1 MLTRGRG
8 NPPVYLPARPHARTP
23 ARSQLRPS
31 PRTWPSVLLL
41 CPYRLVCP
49 PLPIPG
55 RRCSS
60 CSSCCYSGKPRS
72 ISVVAVRTPLLHDLE
87 RARDSPSRGSITAAP
102 ASALHERHARL
113 ADTECASPSN
123 HTHVSPRRSNTASP
137 TPFPSPSP
145 NLACYL
151 IPWLPLPL
159 PSFRPLA
166 RIWTCP
172 SLSLQGIR
180 PRHLSFTTNPALL
193 PPPPPITASSHPFVP
208 LSRQLHRLC
217 LRDPPCHRP
226 SILYPAPRLVQTL
239 LPILIPATSPIDP
252 LHPTRPQL
260 SVTLPVHATHP
271 PPLRIL
277 RTRLHRPPTCR
288 PPRILPLL
296 PHRPPTTP
304 PRKSP
309 QRRAVSCEPC
319 RRRKLKC
326 DRGWPCGACRDRNE
340 SSKCEWAEGVRPQTT
355 GRDTGDASQT
365 NDRLDRLEAMMGAI
379 AASLGVDLPGTKNSP
394 ASATLTPGV
403 AQRKY
408 SSSSSLST
416 NPGSANASTSKLS
429 TLAELGASEANRAA
443 LAATSTRPDDAQPS
457 YGIGPISWGFG
468 FGISQTSQVSSEE
481 LTRRTL
487 FELFKLLPD
496 NSTVRALTDFYFRE
510 LSWMA
515 HLLPEET
522 FRKRLRNIEEQRL
535 FWDGRPDAYRYEEMR
550 DSLRLVATIHALC
563 GAVLVF
569 GEPIEADSLPEKYGK
584 QAFTIFLDAAQ
595 HALSMLDIYEELHID
610 NVRTMILLSSCLS
623 ALKGPA
629 VGSAMIANIC
639 FMAYALQLDVEPP
652 KTLPFEE
659 RKDRISLFATICIQ
673 DWFSAGNVKRSYMID
688 PANTSLPSLFG
699 PDADTNDIIAVPM
712 RYKLKLSDVSR
723 RASHRI
729 RMSEDEAY
737 EFTKQL
743 HQEVVAIEASIPEHL
758 RFDESLIDSD
768 DPDNPERWH
777 RSAMALAV
785 QMQTAHAAQALL
797 CAVVVFRNAFKWFT
811 AARECHAGRA
821 ARHDRR
827 GHAHAAQFGESRL
840 WFFAQ
845 MSIISSLVADPLC
858 IHARYASAR
867 ALSSKSKLALGWCA
881 CDSATRVKP
890 EQAQGRRGSGSGWR
904 SARWWAV
911 GKQVDGQSTDSQS
924 ELVFGIVGIL
934 EWSLRLDWHSA
945 HRLRTTHPVRAA
957 IARTAWRILPNSP
970 RPKLPFDGQV
980 APATANS
987 FDDIEALWQKQPWQT
1002 ASLRMGTS
1010 PANQAMNR
1018 GKTRAASGSNVVGG
1032 YQGGQKAVGVGS
1044 EGTPDCPYINAS
1056 FFGPDASFNDLARAE
1071 AAIGRQDASFGYPV
1085 APLSP
1090 FTASFINSLD
1100 QYVASLEEPLPSSG
1114 PAVVAMPSASGSLAM
1129 PQSHALVQANND
1141 AGTGA

>member
-1 MLTRGRG
+1 MPKPLASGHQATS
-8 NPPVYLPARPHARTP
+8 
-23 ARSQLRPS
+23 SQLHHQS
-31 PRTWPSVLLL
+31 
-41 CPYRLVCP
+41 
-49 PLPIPG
+49 
-55 RRCSS
+55 
-60 CSSCCYSGKPRS
+60 
-72 ISVVAVRTPLLHDLE
+72 
-87 RARDSPSRGSITAAP
+87 SPSST
-102 ASALHERHARL
+102 
-113 ADTECASPSN
+113 TTSN
-123 HTHVSPRRSNTASP
+123 HR
-137 TPFPSPSP
+137 
-145 NLACYL
+145 
-151 IPWLPLPL
+151 
-159 PSFRPLA
+159 
-166 RIWTCP
+166 
-172 SLSLQGIR
+172 
-180 PRHLSFTTNPALL
+180 LL
-193 PPPPPITASSHPFVP
+193 PPLRTALASTSSSLPSRSTLPPPLYPLSSASPRPDPSAYPHSSYLANRPSSPYSTPAQRHVASPRITPTSASNPPHTLSPPTNMSSASDPTASSAQAANDA
-208 LSRQLHRLC
+208 SKK
-217 LRDPPCHRP
+217 
-226 SILYPAPRLVQTL
+226 
-239 LPILIPATSPIDP
+239 
-252 LHPTRPQL
+252 
-260 SVTLPVHATHP
+260 
-271 PPLRIL
+271 
-277 RTRLHRPPTCR
+277 
-288 PPRILPLL
+288 
-296 PHRPPTTP
+296 
-304 PRKSP
+304 KSTKK
-309 QRRAVSCEPC
+309 AVSCEPC

-652 KTLPFEE
+652 KSLPFEE

-785 QMQTAHAAQALL
+785 QMQLLTLHKRFYVQSWSNPKYKESRDISFAASMLIIK
-797 CAVVVFRNAFKWFT
+797 VFRNAFKWFT
-811 AARECHAGRA
+811 PRENATLDEQRA
-821 ARHDRR
+821 MI
-827 GHAHAAQFGESRL
+827 GEGMRTQHNSVSRL

-845 MSIISSLVADPLC
+845 MSIISSLVL
-858 IHARYASAR
+858 IHFVSMLDTHPQESCDWDSSELRAQITDDLKFVRLLLQ
-867 ALSSKSKLALGWCA
+867 ALSSKSKLALDGA
-881 CDSATRVKP
+881 RAIQPP
-890 EQAQGRRGSGSGWR
+890 ESNRNKRKADE
-904 SARWWAV
+904 AV
-911 GKQVDGQSTDSQS
+911 GPAGGVRGGGPLGSRSMDSLPIRNPSWYSASSGYSNGSTPGLAQRTPPAYNSPGSSSNSSHSLAHSS
-924 ELVFGIVGIL
+924 EL
-934 EWSLRLDWHSA
+934 A
-945 HRLRTTHPVRAA
+945 RA
-957 IARTAWRILPNSP
+957 
-970 RPKLPFDGQV
+970 KLPFDGQV
-980 APATANS
+980 APVTANS